1 METIKSLVA
10 LDPALNY
17 AFLFKCYVGLSC
29 LALFFAVLQFLFNV
43 TSVTGFWIVPS
54 PALLCL
60 PFMAWRW
67 RQQAAMEGGGSRSDG
82 SSSGTGSESKKE
94 K

>member
-1 METIKSLVA
+1 METLKSLVS

-29 LALFFAVLQFLFNV
+29 LSLFFAALQFLFDV

-67 RQQAAMEGGGSRSDG
+67 RQQAALESSSS
-82 SSSGTGSESKKE
+82 SSSGPGGESKKE